1 MGRGNVK
8 LIGTMIQARKML
20 VVLLISI
27 ATGSYFWYPINGDI
41 LYKFLLCHMLGF
53 REYYAFFVAAGLVG
67 YTGPKNE
74 GGGYLENLLS
84 STQIMRKDTDQ

>member
-53 REYYAFFVAAGLVG
+53 FSEVEYYAFFVAAGLVG
-67 YTGPKNE
+67 YGAKE
-74 GGGYLENLLS
+74 
-84 STQIMRKDTDQ
+84 